1 MSVYIKY
8 RYSFFCCRI
17 VGDDDGGVMFTPEQ
31 YEAYKKKVLPMVG
44 LIVVNI
50 FLNTLVAELK
60 NLNLKTALHHV
71 RELLM
76 SYLILVLYCLS
87 IYSLDKNIFFS

>member
-1 MSVYIKY
+1 MVL
-8 RYSFFCCRI
+8 FFCCRI

-50 FLNTLVAELK
+50 FHNTLVAELK
-60 NLNLKTALHHV
+60 KLN
-71 RELLM
+71 
-76 SYLILVLYCLS
+76 
-87 IYSLDKNIFFS
+87 